1 MDSLSSRVKK
11 IIERHPLSD
20 KELQETLGIWLVELS
35 EEISESVVSNVEAR
49 GKLST
54 KRDIKMLISLMNSR
68 FEAIE
73 KANAVRFE
81 ALQREQMA
89 LRQEM
94 DARFEVLQREQM
106 ALRQE
111 MDARFEAI
119 NQRFEQ
125 MEKVNAARF
134 EAISQRFEQM
144 EKANAARF
152 EAINQRFEQ
161 MEKANAARFEAINQR
176 FEAINQRFEAINQ
189 RFEALE
195 KRLTFIQ
202 WLIGGGV
209 ATAILGL
216 LLVALKLFF
225 PQIFP
230 K

>member
-125 MEKVNAARF
+125 MEKANAARF
-134 EAISQRFEQM
+134 EAINQRFEAINQRFEQM

-161 MEKANAARFEAINQR
+161 MEKANAAR